1 MLEITKQRH
10 IVGVFC
16 NSIQWVLLLTICP
29 RRHTLTF
36 MKFTRV
42 VDSRLASVERTAVRC
57 ALPGSEIDAPASEF
71 SETTCVEAWEAS
83 RARDVCFGEDSGV
96 GIVE

>member
-1 MLEITKQRH
+1 MLEFTKQRH
-10 IVGVFC
+10 IVGLFLY
-16 NSIQWVLLLTICP
+16 NIQRVLLLAICP

-36 MKFTRV
+36 VKRTV

-57 ALPGSEIDAPASEF
+57 ALPGSKVDAPASKL